1 MVTRRAIRVVM
12 SALLVSGLASDARLH
27 VSARAAQVID
37 CVGGHGYWKAHGP
50 DWPIRSMVLGDPQFA
65 GHIYSQD
72 RLLSLL
78 NGPTKG
84 DASLILT
91 LQLIAA
97 KLNLARDRL
106 RTDRGTRVAQAD
118 ALMATFR
125 RPLAIRSRQQDTGR
139 DTDDRDRSDSRAIQH
154 GSDSG

>member
-1 MVTRRAIRVVM
+1 
-12 SALLVSGLASDARLH
+12 
-27 VSARAAQVID
+27 
-37 CVGGHGYWKAHGP
+37 
-50 DWPIRSMVLGDPQFA
+50 MVLGDPQFA

-84 DASLILT
+84 DASLILA

-97 KLNLARDRL
+97 KLNLAR
-106 RTDRGTRVAQAD
+106 TGYAPIAD
-118 ALMATFR
+118 DGGAGRCVDGGVSPPPAV
-125 RPLAIRSRQQDTGR
+125 RSRQQDAGR
-139 DTDDRDRSDSRAIQH
+139 DPDDRDRSDSRAIQH